1 MTETMPLSS
10 AVINLSDNFDDLLE
24 SLSTLQQLGDLRADI
39 LDERQIMH
47 EALQILYQSYKA
59 TSCTIY
65 SWSGKLE
72 NRPDL
77 TASDALLAIDSNG
90 TIFQR
95 AATKIELL
103 FINNSISENSMQHC
117 NDCATLGSE
126 YQCTHLETS
135 IISVP
140 LRINDQLTGVITIS
154 HSNRAHFNSW
164 GYRLMQIFSTF
175 LSQQL
180 TICRLEKNLK
190 ELK

>member
-24 SLSTLQQLGDLRADI
+24 SLSTLQQLGDLRAD
-39 LDERQIMH
+39 LLNEQQIMH

-59 TSCTIY
+59 TACTIY
-65 SWSGKLE
+65 IWSGALE
-72 NRPDL
+72 NRGSL
-77 TASDALLAIDSNG
+77 TAADALLAIDSNG

-95 AATKIELL
+95 AATKNELL
-103 FINNSISENSMQHC
+103 FITNSISEDSMQHC
-117 NDCATLGSE
+117 NDCSTLGSE
-126 YQCTHLETS
+126 YESTPSEMA

-154 HSNRAHFNSW
+154 HSMRAHFNSW

-180 TICRLEKNLK
+180 TICRLEAQHK
-190 ELK
+190 EQK

>member
-72 NRPDL
+72 NRQTL

>member
-1 MTETMPLSS
+1 MSQDLTLSS
-10 AVINLSDNFDDLLE
+10 TVINLSDTFDDLLE

-39 LDERQIMH
+39 LDEQQIMR

-65 SWSGKLE
+65 VWPSDQTKQTL
-72 NRPDL
+72 PTATQDL
-77 TASDALLAIDSNG
+77 IAIDSNG
-90 TIFQR
+90 TIHQR
-95 AATKIELL
+95 AATQNEFL
-103 FINNSISENSMQHC
+103 FIKNTIAEQSMQHC
-117 NDCATLGSE
+117 DDCCTLGDE
-126 YQCTHLETS
+126 YQCTDHEKS

-140 LRINDQLTGVITIS
+140 IKIKNELAGVITIS

-180 TICRLEKNLK
+180 TICRLKKQLK
-190 ELK
+190 

>member
-1 MTETMPLSS
+1 MSRNLPLSS

-39 LDERQIMH
+39 LDEQEIMQ
-47 EALQILYQSYKA
+47 EALHILYQSYKA

-65 SWSGKLE
+65 VCPRQQGKPKVESLI
-72 NRPDL
+72 
-77 TASDALLAIDSNG
+77 AIDSNG
-90 TIFQR
+90 EIHQR
-95 AATKIELL
+95 AATKNELL
-103 FINNSISENSMQHC
+103 FIESTITEQAMQHC
-117 NDCATLGSE
+117 DDCSTLGSD
-126 YQCTHLETS
+126 YQCTDYEKS

-140 LRINDQLTGVITIS
+140 IKIENQLAGVITIS

-180 TICRLEKNLK
+180 TICRLESQLK
-190 ELK
+190 ETNQNQ